1 MRLIYSC
8 LLYILLPV
16 LFLRLY
22 WRGFKVPAF
31 RHRWS
36 ERLAWYKQPH
46 AQQVIFFHAV
56 SVGEV
61 ESIFPL
67 VNQLLQQ
74 QAGKILIT
82 TTTPTA
88 SARIQQ
94 VMGNRV
100 EHVYLPYDVPIL
112 IQRFLKHFQPK
123 LAVIVETEIWP
134 NLFAACAKK
143 AIPLF
148 IINAR
153 LSEASYKGYQKLA
166 ALTKPALN
174 AVTLIATQTP
184 EDTQR
189 FIAFIAA
196 HKVQT
201 FGNIKFDIQPSH
213 ELITAG
219 QRLRL
224 QVFAGR
230 FVWIIA
236 STHKEEE
243 LIFLTIY
250 QQLKQK
256 IPQLLLLIVPRNME
270 RFPEV
275 KRLCEKQHLQV
286 VMRTSGQ
293 ICKAE
298 TDVYIADTMGELK
311 MLYAVADVAFVG
323 GSMVEVGGHNIL
335 EPAALGIPVMFGPYM
350 ANFKAIAAG
359 VLTAQAA
366 LQCQNPQQISET
378 LLLLYQQP
386 EYRQLLAD
394 AGRAFVRQNQ
404 GVIEKIV
411 LLLVSQTISSNSSI
425 GDLKKP

>member
-31 RHRWS
+31 RHRWA

-74 QAGKILIT
+74 QAAKILIT
-82 TTTPTA
+82 TTTPTG

-100 EHVYLPYDVPIL
+100 EHVYLPYDLPIL

-153 LSEASYKGYQKLA
+153 LSEASYKGYQKLS

-189 FIAFIAA
+189 FIAFSAA

-213 ELITAG
+213 ELIIAG

-256 IPQLLLLIVPRNME
+256 IPQLLLLVVPRNME

-275 KRLCEKQHLQV
+275 KRLCEKQQLQV

-293 ICKAE
+293 ICTAE

-366 LQCQNPQQISET
+366 LQCQNSQQISET
-378 LLLLYQQP
+378 LLRLYQQP

-394 AGRAFVRQNQ
+394 AGRQFVRQNQ

-411 LLLVSQTISSNSSI
+411 LLLVNQTLSSNTGI
-425 GDLKKP
+425 DALKKP

>member
-1 MRLIYSC
+1 
-8 LLYILLPV
+8 
-16 LFLRLY
+16 
-22 WRGFKVPAF
+22 
-31 RHRWS
+31 
-36 ERLAWYKQPH
+36 
-46 AQQVIFFHAV
+46 
-56 SVGEV
+56 V

-82 TTTPTA
+82 TTTPTG

-112 IQRFLKHFQPK
+112 IQRFLNHFQPK

-189 FIAFIAA
+189 FIAFIAD

-201 FGNIKFDIQPSH
+201 FGNIKFDIQPSN
-213 ELITAG
+213 ELVTAG

-298 TDVYIADTMGELK
+298 TDVYIADTIGELK

-335 EPAALGIPVMFGPYM
+335 EPAALGVPVMFGPYM

-359 VLTAQAA
+359 VLAAQAA

-394 AGRAFVRQNQ
+394 AGRQFVRQNQ

-411 LLLVSQTISSNSSI
+411 LLLVSQTISSNSGI
-425 GDLKKP
+425 DDLKKP